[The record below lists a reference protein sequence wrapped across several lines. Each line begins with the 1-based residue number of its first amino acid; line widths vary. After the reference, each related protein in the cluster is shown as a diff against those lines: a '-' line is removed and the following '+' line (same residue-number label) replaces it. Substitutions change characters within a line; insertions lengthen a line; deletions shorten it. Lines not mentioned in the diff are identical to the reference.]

1 MEVKLKIKQNYNIVE
16 FLNKMPATF
25 TVCTLRVGPNI
36 TESKKKDFSEKKI
49 RVGPKKYNVSVYLS
63 KSP

>member
-1 MEVKLKIKQNYNIVE
+1 MEIKLKIKQNYNIVE

-36 TESKKKDFSEKKI
+36 TESKKKKDYKI